1 MKNTRIPIKKILNIR
16 IKCLIIN
23 PGNIAKE
30 LYKEVGFK
38 SRYTYKE
45 WFSNN
50 SNIGLNSLLNNSF
63 DLIIFDNTLDN
74 SLDARDLHYIN
85 DYKILGGKVYNIIS
99 FYEYVTG
106 RVPLVYYD
114 KGWLVNEDFFE
125 VTPRKHIE
133 ISKRIFDFAFSF
145 LFLPI
150 ALVLASIG
158 MFLIKLSSKGPVLFK
173 QIRIGKNNKPFTIYK
188 LRTMI
193 YNPNGHL
200 AHTTVNDNRIFP
212 IGKFL
217 RKSKI
222 DELPQLIN
230 VLIGQMSLIGPRP
243 ERTDIVNKLTSENPY
258 YPLRHIIRP
267 GITGWAQVN
276 DPTATPDQN
285 LQKLEY
291 DLYYIKNTTYFLEL
305 KILWRT
311 LKVVL
316 TFNSL

>member
-23 PGNIAKE
+23 PGSLANE
-30 LYKEVGFK
+30 LYKEANFK
-38 SRYTYKE
+38 ARYLHTE
-45 WFSNN
+45 WFSN
-50 SNIGLNSLLNNSF
+50 SSKVGLDALLNNSY
-63 DLIIFDNTLDN
+63 DIIIFDNTVDNKLD
-74 SLDARDLHYIN
+74 SKDLHYIN
-85 DYKILGGKVYNIIS
+85 DYKIIGGKVYNIIS

-114 KGWLVNEDFFE
+114 NSWLVNEDFFE
-125 VTPRKHIE
+125 VVPRKHIE
-133 ISKRIFDFAFSF
+133 KTKRIFDFSISF
-145 LFLPI
+145 ICLPFAI
-150 ALVLASIG
+150 VLASIG
-158 MFLIKLSSKGPVLFK
+158 MLLIKLSSRGPVLFK
-173 QIRIGKNNKPFTIYK
+173 QTRIGKNNRPFTIYK

-193 YNPNGHL
+193 YNPTGHL
-200 AHTTVNDNRIFP
+200 AHTTINDNRIFP

-230 VLIGQMSLIGPRP
+230 VLVGQMSLIGPRP
-243 ERTDIVNKLTSENPY
+243 ERIEIVNKLTAENPY
-258 YPLRHIIRP
+258 YPLRHTIRP

-291 DLYYIKNTTYFLEL
+291 DLFYIKNSTYLLEL

-311 LKVVL
+311 FKVVL
-316 TFNSL
+316 TLNSL